1 MGKGITTL
9 SLFLLLAG
17 RAEPD
22 AHADDK
28 LVRQVGDSE
37 VDWGAGTI
45 SARGGAAADL
55 RMPTAD
61 IARPGAERR
70 ARAAAVA
77 KLRAALLALPLR
89 PGGKLTEKELE
100 AALGRAH
107 PEGVDYQSN
116 GGVLLTMSLAFGDI
130 VPPREAPAKKGPD
143 AGVEPTRKAPEQALA
158 VASMPFELAPRVVA
172 GDKEAALSWA
182 IYRTGAAPAGVD
194 AIAVKRDQSGRLVL
208 PKGEAK
214 ALQKLAG
221 APVVI
226 YLQKAP
232 K

>member
-1 MGKGITTL
+1 LHHGLLAALAL
-9 SLFLLLAG
+9 SLLLLGG
-17 RAEPD
+17 RARAE
-22 AHADDK
+22 DK

-37 VDWGAGTI
+37 VDWATGTI
-45 SARGGAAADL
+45 SARAGAAADM

-77 KLRAALLALPLR
+77 KLRAALVTLR
-89 PGGKLTEKELE
+89 PGGKLSEKELQ

-107 PEGVDYQSN
+107 PAGVDYQSN

-130 VPPREAPAKKGPD
+130 VPPKETPAPKKSPD

-158 VASMPFELAPRVVA
+158 VASMPFELAPRVAA

-182 IYRTGAAPAGVD
+182 VYRTGAPPAGVD
-194 AIAVKRDQSGRLVL
+194 AISVKRDQAGRLVL
-208 PKGEAK
+208 PKAEAK

>member
-1 MGKGITTL
+1 VSKAFGIAA
-9 SLFLLLAG
+9 LLLFTA
-17 RAEPD
+17 R

-28 LVRQVGDSE
+28 LVRAVGETE
-37 VDWGAGTI
+37 VDWGTGTI
-45 SARGGAAADL
+45 TARGGAAADF
-55 RMPTAD
+55 RMPSAD

-70 ARAAAVA
+70 ARAAAA
-77 KLRAALLALPLR
+77 ATLRAALQALPL
-89 PGGKLTEKELE
+89 GAGNKLSAAELE

-107 PEGVDYQSN
+107 AGNVDYQSN
-116 GGVLLTMSLAFGDI
+116 GGVLLTLSLAFGD
-130 VPPREAPAKKGPD
+130 VAPPKEAIRPD
-143 AGVEPTRKAPEQALA
+143 GGAETARKAPERALS

-172 GDKEAALSWA
+172 GEREAALSWA
-182 IYRTGAAPAGVD
+182 IYRAGTPPAGVD
-194 AIAVKRDQSGRLVL
+194 AIAVHRDRAGRLAL

-226 YLQKAP
+226 YVQKTP

>member
-1 MGKGITTL
+1 MVGKGIAAL

-17 RAEPD
+17 RAQ
-22 AHADDK
+22 ADDK
-28 LVRQVGDSE
+28 LVRPLGDTE

-70 ARAAAVA
+70 ARAAALA
-77 KLRAALLALPLR
+77 KLRAALQSLPLR
-89 PGGKLTEKELE
+89 PGGKLSATELE

-107 PEGVDYQSN
+107 PAGVDYQSN

-130 VPPREAPAKKGPD
+130 VPPKEKAKAPPD
-143 AGVEPTRKAPEQALA
+143 AGAEPTRKDPEQALA
-158 VASMPFELAPRVVA
+158 VASMPFGLAPRVVA
-172 GDKEAALSWA
+172 GEREAALSWA
-182 IYRTGAAPAGVD
+182 VYRTGAPPSGVD
-194 AIAVKRDQSGRLVL
+194 AIAVKRDAKGNLVL

-226 YLQKAP
+226 YVQKAP